1 MVLETTPTKPT
12 VKTKKSKASVESFI
26 TSSPS
31 PRKRRVTAKSSQS
44 AEYVADHQDKLL
56 RIAVNAYYKAESRG
70 FEPGHELQ
78 DWLAA
83 EAETEAEVMQ

>member
-12 VKTKKSKASVESFI
+12 LKTKKSKASVESVI
-26 TSSPS
+26 TSS

-44 AEYVADHQDKLL
+44 AEYIADNQDKLL